1 MPWFKKK
8 QFTLLQSPTPGSPT
22 GPRVPDGLCVKCP
35 KCDAIHLTRHYVENL
50 RVCSHCKFHDKV
62 PIWERIGQITDP
74 DTFVEM
80 DANMISGDPLGFTD
94 SKRYP
99 DRIAQ
104 YQKRTGFKDAVI
116 TGKGAIMGLPV
127 SLAFMNFG
135 FIGGSMGSVVGEKVT
150 RSMEYALEKKVP
162 SVVFCTS
169 GGARMQ
175 EGILSLMQMA
185 KTSALVGKLNQAG
198 VPYVTVL
205 TDPTT
210 AGVMA
215 SFASLGDLIIAEPDA
230 LIGFAGPRVIEQT
243 IRQVL
248 PKGFQ
253 RAEFVQ
259 EHGFVDMI
267 VSRHDL
273 RKKLGSLL
281 AMMTHQQLQM
291 DETEELAEQKT

>member
-1 MPWFKKK
+1 V
-8 QFTLLQSPTPGSPT
+8 
-22 GPRVPDGLCVKCP
+22 RVPDGLCVKCP
-35 KCDAIHLTRHYVENL
+35 KCGAIHLTRNYIDNL

-62 PIWERIGQITDP
+62 PLFERVEQIVDP
-74 DTFVEM
+74 ESFVET
-80 DANMISGDPLGFTD
+80 DADMISGDPLGFVD
-94 SKRYP
+94 SKPYP
-99 DRIAQ
+99 NRIAQ
-104 YQKRTGFKDAVI
+104 YQKQSGFKDAVV
-116 TGKGAIMGLPV
+116 TGHGAIKGLSV

-150 RSMEYALEKKVP
+150 RSFELALERKIPAVA
-162 SVVFCTS
+162 FCTS

-185 KTSALVGKLNQAG
+185 KTSALVGMLQRAG
-198 VPYVTVL
+198 VPYITVL

-253 RAEFVQ
+253 RSEFVQ
-259 EHGFVDMI
+259 DHGFVDMI
-267 VSRHDL
+267 VPRKNL
-273 RKKLGSLL
+273 RNTLADVL
-281 AMMTHQQLQM
+281 AMLTHQQIR
-291 DETEELAEQKT
+291 EEAV